1 MRPVN
6 RRRRGLVVDTQS
18 QSTNAGDLVFAELIV
33 PKKTAYVGE
42 IVPVQIRMGF
52 DARVHPRLTEPPD
65 ITGQGFTSQKLQQSS
80 QNLETINGRPFEVVT
95 FKTAIA
101 AARAGKFEIGPVKAK
116 AQVVVPRRR
125 NAPRSRSPFD
135 LFDLDD
141 PFSDPFF
148 SNPFAQFGE
157 RRDIQISS
165 DPVALEVKPL
175 PPNAP
180 PSFSGA
186 IGSFTMATDA
196 KPKSV
201 QVGDPIT
208 VTTTISGR
216 GNFDRVNA
224 PLLEDDRGW
233 HKYPPSSKFKQDDEV
248 GISGTKTFETV
259 VSPNENKQS
268 LPVLAF
274 SYFDPA
280 KEQYVTLHSESMAI
294 TVQGGAAAPAV
305 AAQPPSSS
313 PATATRGRA
322 PVPNSTKPQDILYQ
336 LTEPSR
342 TVESF
347 EPLYTRRGFW
357 AAQSLPLAAL
367 LVFAGW
373 KIRRARLDDREAR
386 RIGALQ
392 HEAAE
397 LMHKL
402 RRDDASPREYY
413 AEASRVVRLKAALA
427 SRNRGVDPN
436 AVDAETAAETFKLDT
451 DSRDRL
457 RRLFEQN
464 DEWQYSGTHNGP
476 GSISPENRRD
486 VLELIENLKHE
497 TFHVIPSEAKRVE
510 EFVNGRSVMSRD
522 PCPLGDD
529 SKLWFF
535 SARWDRYVRFRQP
548 DAEFTKANQE
558 YAQGNFK
565 EAIASYEALVR
576 ADQWNANLFYDLGN
590 AYFRTRDFGRAIL
603 NYERALALDQH
614 HPEATANL
622 QIARDESRALEL
634 QPTRLERYL
643 QFASINQYSIAAAV
657 AFWLGIFGI
666 VALIF
671 ARRRSAALMS
681 LSILCLLVCAVA
693 VWAIHT
699 LDNGSKGRALA
710 IVTGNDVQARLA
722 TADTANSVLALP
734 AGSEIK
740 ILSTRGDW
748 MYAALPNDLRGWIQ
762 TKNAEQVRL

>member
-1 MRPVN
+1 MFQRISIALLIVVAFIDSAFADSPSVTAVLSNSEATVGETVELQIKVTGPGDARPPEEISIDGLEIRSTGTSRQFEIHNFSTNSSVTYNYTILPLRAGRFTIPPQTVN
-6 RRRRGLVVDTQS
+6 AGGKVLRTPELALNVADVPGQQTKARPGRSAQGTQS

-80 QNLETINGRPFEVVT
+80 QNLETISGRPYEVVT

-125 NAPRSRSPFD
+125 NAPRGRSPFD

-157 RRDIQISS
+157 RRDIEISS

-175 PPNAP
+175 PSNAP

-248 GISGTKTFETV
+248 GISGTKTFEMV
-259 VSPNENKQS
+259 VSHNENKQS
-268 LPVLAF
+268 LPLLAF
-274 SYFDPA
+274 TYFDPT
-280 KEQYVTLHSESMAI
+280 KEQYVTLHSEQTAI
-294 TVQGGAAAPAV
+294 TVQGGAVAPAV
-305 AAQPPSSS
+305 AAQQQASS
-313 PATATRGRA
+313 PAAAARGRA

-336 LTEPSR
+336 LTEPSQ
-342 TVESF
+342 TVASF
-347 EPLYTRRGFW
+347 EPLYTRRGFLL
-357 AAQSLPLAAL
+357 AQSLPLAAL

-373 KIRRARLDDREAR
+373 KVRQARLDDREAR

-402 RRDDASPREYY
+402 RRDDASPAEYY
-413 AEASRVVRLKAALA
+413 AEASRVVRLKTALA

-436 AVDAETAAETFKLDT
+436 AVDAESAAETFKLDT

-476 GSISPENRRD
+476 GEISPDNRRD
-486 VLELIENLKHE
+486 VLELIENLK
-497 TFHVIPSEAKRVE
+497 
-510 EFVNGRSVMSRD
+510 
-522 PCPLGDD
+522 
-529 SKLWFF
+529 
-535 SARWDRYVRFRQP
+535 
-548 DAEFTKANQE
+548 
-558 YAQGNFK
+558 
-565 EAIASYEALVR
+565 
-576 ADQWNANLFYDLGN
+576 
-590 AYFRTRDFGRAIL
+590 
-603 NYERALALDQH
+603 
-614 HPEATANL
+614 
-622 QIARDESRALEL
+622 
-634 QPTRLERYL
+634 
-643 QFASINQYSIAAAV
+643 
-657 AFWLGIFGI
+657 
-666 VALIF
+666 
-671 ARRRSAALMS
+671 
-681 LSILCLLVCAVA
+681 
-693 VWAIHT
+693 
-699 LDNGSKGRALA
+699 
-710 IVTGNDVQARLA
+710 
-722 TADTANSVLALP
+722 
-734 AGSEIK
+734 
-740 ILSTRGDW
+740 
-748 MYAALPNDLRGWIQ
+748 
-762 TKNAEQVRL
+762 

>member
-1 MRPVN
+1 MHCRILIAIFVALGIAQIARADSPSDTAVLSN
-6 RRRRGLVVDTQS
+6 SEVALGETVELQIKVTGPGDAQPPEEISIDGLEIHSTGTSRQFEIHNFSTSSSVTYNYTILPLKAGRFTIPPQTVHAGGKILRTPELALNVADAPGRQSPPTTTRSGRSAQGTQS
-18 QSTNAGDLVFAELIV
+18 QSTNANDLVFAELIV
-33 PKKTAYVGE
+33 PKKVAYVGE

-148 SNPFAQFGE
+148 SNPFAQMGE
-157 RRDIQISS
+157 RRDLQITS

-224 PLLEDDRGW
+224 PLLEDERGW

-259 VSPNENKQS
+259 ISPNENKQT

-274 SYFDPA
+274 TYFDPA
-280 KEQYVTLHSESMAI
+280 KEQYVTLHSEPTAI
-294 TVQGGAAAPAV
+294 AVQGGAAAPAV
-305 AAQPPSSS
+305 AGQPPSSS
-313 PATATRGRA
+313 PATASRGHPSVA
-322 PVPNSTKPQDILYQ
+322 TSNKPQDILYQ

-342 TVESF
+342 TVASF
-347 EPLYTRRGFW
+347 EPLYARRGFW
-357 AAQSLPLAAL
+357 VAQSMPLAAL
-367 LVFAGW
+367 LLFAGW
-373 KIRRARLDDREAR
+373 KIRRSRLEDREAR

-392 HEAAE
+392 HETAE

-427 SRNRGVDPN
+427 SRNRGIDPN
-436 AVDAETAAETFKLDT
+436 TVDAETAAETFKLDT

-457 RRLFEQN
+457 RRLFDQN

-476 GSISPENRRD
+476 AKISPENRRD
-486 VLELIENLKHE
+486 VLELIENLK
-497 TFHVIPSEAKRVE
+497 
-510 EFVNGRSVMSRD
+510 
-522 PCPLGDD
+522 
-529 SKLWFF
+529 
-535 SARWDRYVRFRQP
+535 
-548 DAEFTKANQE
+548 
-558 YAQGNFK
+558 
-565 EAIASYEALVR
+565 
-576 ADQWNANLFYDLGN
+576 
-590 AYFRTRDFGRAIL
+590 
-603 NYERALALDQH
+603 
-614 HPEATANL
+614 
-622 QIARDESRALEL
+622 
-634 QPTRLERYL
+634 
-643 QFASINQYSIAAAV
+643 
-657 AFWLGIFGI
+657 
-666 VALIF
+666 
-671 ARRRSAALMS
+671 
-681 LSILCLLVCAVA
+681 
-693 VWAIHT
+693 
-699 LDNGSKGRALA
+699 
-710 IVTGNDVQARLA
+710 
-722 TADTANSVLALP
+722 
-734 AGSEIK
+734 
-740 ILSTRGDW
+740 
-748 MYAALPNDLRGWIQ
+748 
-762 TKNAEQVRL
+762 

>member
-1 MRPVN
+1 MFQRIFTAVLMTVACTQIARADSPSVTAVLSNSEATVGETVELQIKVTGPGDARPPEEISID
-6 RRRRGLVVDTQS
+6 GLEIHSTGTSRQFEIHNFSTSSSVTYNYTILPLRAGRFTIPPQTVHAGGRILRTPELALNVADAPGRPPPTTTRPGRSAQS
-18 QSTNAGDLVFAELIV
+18 QSTSAGDLVFAELIV
-33 PKKTAYVGE
+33 PKKSAYVGE

-65 ITGQGFTSQKLQQSS
+65 ITGQGFTAQKLQQSS
-80 QNLETINGRPFEVVT
+80 QNLETINGRPFDVVT
-95 FKTAIA
+95 FKTAIT
-101 AARAGKFEIGPVKAK
+101 AARAGKFEIGPVKAT

-148 SNPFAQFGE
+148 SNPFAGFGE

-248 GISGTKTFETV
+248 GISGTKSFEMV
-259 VSPNENKQS
+259 ISPNENKQN

-280 KEQYVTLHSESMAI
+280 KEQYVTLHSEPVAI

-313 PATATRGRA
+313 PPTAARGRPLVA
-322 PVPNSTKPQDILYQ
+322 NSTKPEDILYQ

-342 TVESF
+342 TVASF

-357 AAQSLPLAAL
+357 VAQSLPLAAL

-427 SRNRGVDPN
+427 SRNRAVDPN

-476 GSISPENRRD
+476 GRISPENRRD
-486 VLELIENLKHE
+486 VLELIENL
-497 TFHVIPSEAKRVE
+497 
-510 EFVNGRSVMSRD
+510 
-522 PCPLGDD
+522 
-529 SKLWFF
+529 
-535 SARWDRYVRFRQP
+535 
-548 DAEFTKANQE
+548 
-558 YAQGNFK
+558 
-565 EAIASYEALVR
+565 
-576 ADQWNANLFYDLGN
+576 
-590 AYFRTRDFGRAIL
+590 RT
-603 NYERALALDQH
+603 
-614 HPEATANL
+614 
-622 QIARDESRALEL
+622 
-634 QPTRLERYL
+634 
-643 QFASINQYSIAAAV
+643 
-657 AFWLGIFGI
+657 
-666 VALIF
+666 
-671 ARRRSAALMS
+671 
-681 LSILCLLVCAVA
+681 
-693 VWAIHT
+693 
-699 LDNGSKGRALA
+699 
-710 IVTGNDVQARLA
+710 
-722 TADTANSVLALP
+722 
-734 AGSEIK
+734 
-740 ILSTRGDW
+740 
-748 MYAALPNDLRGWIQ
+748 
-762 TKNAEQVRL
+762 

>member
-1 MRPVN
+1 MRRTLLIGITAGFFAASFARADGPSVTAVLSN
-6 RRRRGLVVDTQS
+6 SEATVGETVELQIKVTGPGDAQPPEEISIDGLEIHATGTSRQFEMRNFSTSSSVTYSYTILPLRAGRFTIPPQTVRAGGKILRTPDLALNVADAPGRQPPTTTRPGRSTQN
-18 QSTNAGDLVFAELIV
+18 QSTKAGDLVFAELVV

-52 DARVHPRLTEPPD
+52 DARVQPRLTDPPD
-65 ITGQGFTSQKLQQSS
+65 ITGQGFTAQKLQQAS

-101 AARAGKFEIGPVKAK
+101 AARAGKFEVGPVKAK

-148 SNPFAQFGE
+148 SNPFAGFGE
-157 RRDIQISS
+157 RRDINISS
-165 DPVALEVKPL
+165 DPVSLEVKPL

-224 PLLEDDRGW
+224 PLVEDDSGW

-259 VSPNENKQS
+259 ISPNENKQT

-280 KEQYVTLHSESMAI
+280 KEQYVTLHSEPMAI
-294 TVQGGAAAPAV
+294 TVQGGVATSAV
-305 AAQPPSSS
+305 AAQSPSSS
-313 PATATRGRA
+313 AATVARGR
-322 PVPNSTKPQDILYQ
+322 PTVSNSNKPNDILYQ

-342 TVESF
+342 TVASF

-357 AAQSLPLAAL
+357 LAQSLPLVAL
-367 LVFAGW
+367 FLFAGW
-373 KIRRARLDDREAR
+373 KIRRARLNDREAR

-402 RRDDASPREYY
+402 RRDEVSPQEYY
-413 AEASRVVRLKAALA
+413 AEASRFVRLKAAIA
-427 SRNRGVDPN
+427 SPNRAVDPN
-436 AVDAETAAETFKLDT
+436 TVDAETAAETFKLDT

-476 GSISPENRRD
+476 GNISPENRRD
-486 VLELIENLKHE
+486 VLELIEHLK
-497 TFHVIPSEAKRVE
+497 
-510 EFVNGRSVMSRD
+510 
-522 PCPLGDD
+522 
-529 SKLWFF
+529 
-535 SARWDRYVRFRQP
+535 
-548 DAEFTKANQE
+548 
-558 YAQGNFK
+558 
-565 EAIASYEALVR
+565 
-576 ADQWNANLFYDLGN
+576 
-590 AYFRTRDFGRAIL
+590 
-603 NYERALALDQH
+603 
-614 HPEATANL
+614 
-622 QIARDESRALEL
+622 
-634 QPTRLERYL
+634 
-643 QFASINQYSIAAAV
+643 
-657 AFWLGIFGI
+657 
-666 VALIF
+666 
-671 ARRRSAALMS
+671 
-681 LSILCLLVCAVA
+681 
-693 VWAIHT
+693 
-699 LDNGSKGRALA
+699 
-710 IVTGNDVQARLA
+710 
-722 TADTANSVLALP
+722 
-734 AGSEIK
+734 
-740 ILSTRGDW
+740 
-748 MYAALPNDLRGWIQ
+748 
-762 TKNAEQVRL
+762 

>member
-1 MRPVN
+1 MFQRIFIAVLAIAASAQFARADAPSVTAVLSNSDATVGETVELQIKVTGPGDARPPEEISIDGLEIHSTGTSRQFEIHNFATSSSVTYN
-6 RRRRGLVVDTQS
+6 YTILPLRAGRFKIPPQIVRAGGQVLRTPELVLNVADSPNQPTTTRSSRGAQTQS
-18 QSTNAGDLVFAELIV
+18 TGAGDLVFAELIV
-33 PKKTAYVGE
+33 PEKTAYVGE
-42 IVPVQIRMGF
+42 IVPVQIKMGF
-52 DARVHPRLTEPPD
+52 DARVHPRLVEPPE
-65 ITGQGFTSQKLQQSS
+65 ITGQGFTAQKLQQSS
-80 QNLETINGRPFEVVT
+80 ENLETINGRPFDVVT

-101 AARAGKFEIGPVKAK
+101 AARAGQFEIGPVTAK

-125 NAPRSRSPFD
+125 SAPRSRSPYD
-135 LFDLDD
+135 LFDQDD

-157 RRDIQISS
+157 RRDVSISS
-165 DPVALEVKPL
+165 DRVALEVKPL

-224 PLLEDDRGW
+224 PLLEDERGW

-248 GISGTKTFETV
+248 GISGTKTFEMV

-268 LPVLAF
+268 LPALAF

-280 KEQYVTLHSESMAI
+280 KEQYMTLHSEPIAI
-294 TVQGGAAAPAV
+294 TVQGGAAAPNV

-313 PATATRGRA
+313 PPATTTRARP
-322 PVPNSTKPQDILYQ
+322 PVPKSTKPQDILYQ

-342 TVESF
+342 MVESF
-347 EPLYTRRGFW
+347 EPLYMRRGFW
-357 AAQSLPLAAL
+357 AGQSLPLAAL

-392 HEAAE
+392 HEAAV

-427 SRNRGVDPN
+427 SRNRAIDPN

-457 RRLFEQN
+457 RRLFDQN

-476 GSISPENRRD
+476 GRISQENRRD
-486 VLELIENLKHE
+486 VLELIENL
-497 TFHVIPSEAKRVE
+497 
-510 EFVNGRSVMSRD
+510 
-522 PCPLGDD
+522 
-529 SKLWFF
+529 
-535 SARWDRYVRFRQP
+535 
-548 DAEFTKANQE
+548 
-558 YAQGNFK
+558 
-565 EAIASYEALVR
+565 R
-576 ADQWNANLFYDLGN
+576 A
-590 AYFRTRDFGRAIL
+590 
-603 NYERALALDQH
+603 
-614 HPEATANL
+614 
-622 QIARDESRALEL
+622 
-634 QPTRLERYL
+634 
-643 QFASINQYSIAAAV
+643 
-657 AFWLGIFGI
+657 
-666 VALIF
+666 
-671 ARRRSAALMS
+671 
-681 LSILCLLVCAVA
+681 
-693 VWAIHT
+693 
-699 LDNGSKGRALA
+699 
-710 IVTGNDVQARLA
+710 
-722 TADTANSVLALP
+722 
-734 AGSEIK
+734 
-740 ILSTRGDW
+740 
-748 MYAALPNDLRGWIQ
+748 
-762 TKNAEQVRL
+762 